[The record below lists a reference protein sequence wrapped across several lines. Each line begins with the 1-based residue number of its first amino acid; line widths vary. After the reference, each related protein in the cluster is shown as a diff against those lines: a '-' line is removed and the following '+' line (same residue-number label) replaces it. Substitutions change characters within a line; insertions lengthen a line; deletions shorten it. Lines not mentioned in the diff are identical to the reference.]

1 MKNKIK
7 KLTDFVSI
15 NEGLERL
22 SETAMFRDYS
32 NDEMFFQIW
41 TKDCE
46 AIARKLIE
54 MGANKQIVAKA
65 AGWVN

>member
-32 NDEMFFQIW
+32 NDEMFF
-41 TKDCE
+41 
-46 AIARKLIE
+46 
-54 MGANKQIVAKA
+54 
-65 AGWVN
+65 